1 MTRKLRRGI
10 IQKGGEKV
18 ILFAV
23 CFLIGITI
31 KDVIH
36 QTVSN
41 NHNI

>member
-1 MTRKLRRGI
+1 MTREVERGI
-10 IQKGGEKV
+10 IQKGGENV
-18 ILFAV
+18 ILFAI
-23 CFLIGITI
+23 CFLAGITI

>member
-1 MTRKLRRGI
+1 MTRKPRRGT

>member
-1 MTRKLRRGI
+1 M
-10 IQKGGEKV
+10 IQKGGGNV

-23 CFLIGITI
+23 CFLAGITI
-31 KDVIH
+31 KDMIH

>member
-1 MTRKLRRGI
+1 MTREARRGI
-10 IQKGGEKV
+10 IQKGGERV
-18 ILFAV
+18 ILFAI

-36 QTVSN
+36 QTLSN